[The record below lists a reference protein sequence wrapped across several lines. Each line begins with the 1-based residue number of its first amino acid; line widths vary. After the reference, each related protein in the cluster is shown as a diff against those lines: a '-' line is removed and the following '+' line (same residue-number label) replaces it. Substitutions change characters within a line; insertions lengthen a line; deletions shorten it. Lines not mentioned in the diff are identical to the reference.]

1 MVQVEHVLY
10 TATTAL
16 LRVGRA
22 PMIKDVM
29 VWVDGSLADEI
40 RLDVAGSIA
49 RQFDSQVIALVL
61 NPMPLLGS
69 IESAAAVAQAELLEK
84 VREAGDITAAK
95 LVKRLKLL
103 ERPVEIRRF
112 DVLAND
118 IADIAAR
125 EARTADTFVALRPNG
140 AMDPERLVEGVLFG
154 SGRHLFLFPETERPK
169 IAFDRILV
177 AWNGSRESARAV
189 AEGMPFLRRA
199 KEVTVAV
206 ITDKRVTE
214 QDALVG
220 ADAVN
225 HLKHH
230 GIDAVLHRVNN
241 RKHDIGA
248 ALLAE
253 ARRRKVDVIVM
264 GGYGQFR
271 LRERLLGGVTYNL
284 MHEAPVPIVI
294 AH

>member
-1 MVQVEHVLY
+1 
-10 TATTAL
+10 
-16 LRVGRA
+16 
-22 PMIKDVM
+22 MIKDVM
-29 VWVDGSLADEI
+29 VWVDSSLADEI
-40 RLDVAGSIA
+40 RLGAAGSIA
-49 RQFDSQVIALVL
+49 RQFDSQVSALVL

-69 IESAAAVAQAELLEK
+69 IEGASAAVAQAELLEK
-84 VREAGDITAAK
+84 
-95 LVKRLKLL
+95 
-103 ERPVEIRRF
+103 
-112 DVLAND
+112 
-118 IADIAAR
+118 AR
-125 EARTADTFVALRPNG
+125 EARETSPRQSSSSASSSSNDLWRFDGSMCWPMTSPISRRVRRAPQIPSSRYARWIPSVWSRAFCSNRAGICSCFRRPNG
-140 AMDPERLVEGVLFG
+140 RKLR
-154 SGRHLFLFPETERPK
+154 S
-169 IAFDRILV
+169 IASSSPGT
-177 AWNGSRESARAV
+177 AAAKSARAV
-189 AEGMPFLRRA
+189 AEGMPFLRQA

-230 GIDAVLHRVNN
+230 GIGAVLHRVNN
-241 RKHDIGA
+241 RKHDVGA